1 MSSTAS
7 TTIGVLRAPGGTGVN
22 SSLCDNVVMFCTI
35 KLRALLIVPQFLPN
49 SSQIHP
55 EFIAICSNG
64 TRGKQ
69 VNLSDG
75 ILGKPL
81 KRRFGLGG
89 AVEEEGIMREKLEAR
104 LQELKTEFG
113 KGERTLQ
120 ELEEQAA
127 TVRQNM
133 LSISGAIQVLEEVL
147 TGEDATRHD
156 GEVTNEGR
164 TTVQAGQSGM

>member
-1 MSSTAS
+1 M
-7 TTIGVLRAPGGTGVN
+7 
-22 SSLCDNVVMFCTI
+22 
-35 KLRALLIVPQFLPN
+35 
-49 SSQIHP
+49 
-55 EFIAICSNG
+55 
-64 TRGKQ
+64 
-69 VNLSDG
+69 
-75 ILGKPL
+75 
-81 KRRFGLGG
+81 GG

-133 LSISGAIQVLEEVL
+133 LRISGAIQVLEEVL
-147 TGEDATRHD
+147 TDEDSTRHD